1 MKRLLVVLLLVL
13 VRPALAAEQLC
24 ADSQDRKPYD
34 GLLFDAMAQIEST
47 MSGNVAKALDEQGIA
62 RMALFARRH
71 PKRSGE
77 SSVLWLKRRYGERL
91 VIGTAKAFDQRDDLG
106 DDFVDRTLSS
116 LQDKRYRFV
125 GEILFAHADKTH
137 GEQTPDG
144 ERYLAPEGRNVQRLL
159 AALEGRNIPVMAH
172 WEVYDWER
180 DWPAFDRLFSRF
192 PGVTFIWTH
201 AGHGS
206 AEQVQTV
213 MSSHANVVVTLSK
226 EEKWQRAF
234 SSQEK
239 ASTLGGP
246 LVDRCGRV
254 LPEWRE
260 LLERY
265 PDRFMFAT
273 DAHKDVR
280 WAIYPDIVKRWRGIL
295 GQFPEPLARALA
307 SGNAERIY
315 GVLR

>member
-1 MKRLLVVLLLVL
+1 MRLLLVVLLLAL
-13 VRPALAAEQLC
+13 LGPARAAEQRC
-24 ADSQDRKPYD
+24 ADFQDTKQYD
-34 GLLFDAMAQIEST
+34 GPLFDAMAQIEST
-47 MSGNVAKALDEQGIA
+47 MSGNVTKALDELGIA

-71 PKRSGE
+71 PKHSGE
-77 SSVLWLKRRYGERL
+77 SSVLFLKRRFGERL
-91 VIGTAKAFDQRDDLG
+91 VMGTPKAFDQRDDLS
-106 DDFVDRTLSS
+106 DDFVDRTLSW
-116 LQDKRYRFV
+116 LQDKRYQFV

-144 ERYLAPEGRNVQRLL
+144 ERYVAPEGRNVHRLL
-159 AALEGRNIPVMAH
+159 AALEGRSIPVMTH
-172 WEVYDWER
+172 WEVYDWDR

-192 PGVTFIWTH
+192 PGVTFIWPH
-201 AGHGS
+201 AGHAS
-206 AEQVQTV
+206 AEQVRTV
-213 MSSHANVVVTLSK
+213 LSSHANVIVSLAKT
-226 EEKWQRAF
+226 EKYQRAF

-254 LPEWRE
+254 LPEWLE

-265 PDRFMFAT
+265 PDRFVFAT
-273 DAHKDVR
+273 DAHKDFR
-280 WAIYPDIVKRWRGIL
+280 WAIYADIVKRWRDIL

-315 GVLR
+315 GMPR

>member
-1 MKRLLVVLLLVL
+1 MRLLLVVLLLVL
-13 VRPALAAEQLC
+13 VRPAHAAEQRC
-24 ADSQDRKPYD
+24 ADAEDRKPYD
-34 GLLFDAMAQIEST
+34 GPLFDAMAQIEST
-47 MSGNVAKALDEQGIA
+47 MSGNVTKALDEQGIA
-62 RMALFARRH
+62 RMALFARVH
-71 PKRSGE
+71 PKRSAE

-91 VIGTAKAFDQRDDLG
+91 VLGTPKAFDQRDDLSDG
-106 DDFVDRTLSS
+106 FVDRTLSF
-116 LQDKRYRFV
+116 LRDERYRFV

-144 ERYLAPEGRNVQRLL
+144 ERYVAPEGRNVQRLL
-159 AALEGRNIPVMAH
+159 AALEARKTPLMFH

-206 AEQVQTV
+206 AEQVRSV
-213 MSSHANVVVTLSK
+213 VSSHANVIVTLSK
-226 EEKWQRAF
+226 EEKYQRAF

-246 LVDRCGRV
+246 LIDRCGRV

-260 LLERY
+260 LIERY

-273 DAHKDVR
+273 DAHKDFR
-280 WAIYPDIVKRWRGIL
+280 WAVYPDIVKRWRDIL
-295 GQFPEPLARALA
+295 GQFPEPLARSLA
-307 SGNAERIY
+307 SGNAEQIY
-315 GVLR
+315 GVPR

>member
-1 MKRLLVVLLLVL
+1 MKLLRAVLLLVL
-13 VRPALAAEQLC
+13 IGPAHAAEQQC
-24 ADSQDRKPYD
+24 ADAQDRKPYD
-34 GLLFDAMAQIEST
+34 GPPFDAMAQIEST
-47 MSGNVAKALDEQGIA
+47 LSGNVAKALDEHGIA

-71 PKRSGE
+71 PKHSGE
-77 SSVLWLKRRYGERL
+77 SSVLWLKRRFGERL

-116 LQDKRYRFV
+116 LEDTRYRFV
-125 GEILFAHADKTH
+125 GEILFAHADKAH

-144 ERYLAPEGRNVQRLL
+144 ERYVAPEGRNVQKRL
-159 AALEGRNIPVMAH
+159 AALEGRNIPVMIH
-172 WEVYDWER
+172 WEVYDWDR
-180 DWPAFDRLFSRF
+180 DWPAFDRLFARF
-192 PGVTFIWTH
+192 PGVTFIWAH

-206 AEQVQTV
+206 AEQVGTV
-213 MSSHANVVVTLSK
+213 TSSHANVIVTLSK
-226 EEKWQRAF
+226 EEKYERAF

-246 LVDRCGRV
+246 LIDRCGRV

-273 DAHKDVR
+273 DAHKAVR
-280 WAIYPDIVKRWRGIL
+280 WAIYPDIVNRWRDIL

-315 GVLR
+315 RVPR